1 MTNQETREIIQ
12 SKTVFD
18 YRVSYNTTT
27 YGQVTVRFSFELWL
41 GLGPLR
47 GQMSGMNVTSESTAE
62 KRRCRSWNCVN
73 CRRRRVEQSRA
84 RRVEVL
90 ESGHHQA
97 TNRTAIRADV
107 DWVGCR
113 KCSTFAPFAILA
125 PLRKSPSP
133 VLDPNPELRLISNP
147 YPIPNSVINNR
158 AVVVTYGSCY
168 LSDITLSQLML
179 LRGLQSV
186 IAKGRHSEEIRWGR
200 LKMQDLMLKCN
211 GILGL
216 ILQQNSTNHC
226 KNFNQFTASCTGVLT
241 RVYFPPFAIA
251 DPRWGGLIRL
261 RKRA

>member
-1 MTNQETREIIQ
+1 
-12 SKTVFD
+12 
-18 YRVSYNTTT
+18 
-27 YGQVTVRFSFELWL
+27 
-41 GLGPLR
+41 
-47 GQMSGMNVTSESTAE
+47 MSGMNVTSESTAE

-168 LSDITLSQLML
+168 LSDIRAYTQPADAASWI
-179 LRGLQSV
+179 V
-186 IAKGRHSEEIRWGR
+186 VRHSEGPPQRGDSTGAIKNAGFNAKLQR
-200 LKMQDLMLKCN
+200 N
-211 GILGL
+211 LGL
-216 ILQQNSTNHC
+216 DFATKQHKSLQKLQPVYSFVYWHVNSC
-226 KNFNQFTASCTGVLT
+226 LLPPFRYRGPSLGRADTASKACIINSQNTFLFSS
-241 RVYFPPFAIA
+241 RVSWPA
-251 DPRWGGLIRL
+251 L
-261 RKRA
+261 